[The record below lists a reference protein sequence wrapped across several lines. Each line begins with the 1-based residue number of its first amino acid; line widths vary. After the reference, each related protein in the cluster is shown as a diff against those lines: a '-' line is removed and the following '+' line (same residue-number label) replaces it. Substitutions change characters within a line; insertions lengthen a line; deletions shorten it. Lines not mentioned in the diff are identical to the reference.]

1 VPFSDPGSPL
11 QIVQIESLSPVGWD
25 HKAAARSKQPSRG
38 YFPVQ
43 KEKRKSRKEIIFS
56 YAKQQSESENIAT
69 AAEKCRQLIK
79 AEGFARIPSKE
90 EACALLL
97 KTDYWNK
104 KVGLLISELNKID
117 FADDMFEYFQIHQSL
132 RATNHQEVG
141 VVEDKPYADLK
152 KILFILSVVSGSF
165 TLSKKTTNSI
175 LGIDFGL
182 KIEERWQS
190 NTGNN
195 EKIFYP
201 FWHISKESFYQCID
215 GSISRFYSKLVDS
228 GSVEKD
234 LIDKIEKKVIECGD
248 YPRAYTEFAIEETRN
263 RIKEEIEQKNST
275 EKVHEDA
282 TLQRAR
288 HSAKGCGT
296 QLFISGIFFLIS
308 VAYFGPI
315 VVSVLVFLL
324 GLLLVI
330 VGLKWE
336 EKFLPYGAACL
347 IAAFV
352 TTPSCQGDL
361 ERSLTPDTR
370 QKFLEENARKVNRD
384 YEDWKDANNI
394 N

>member
-1 VPFSDPGSPL
+1 M
-11 QIVQIESLSPVGWD
+11 
-25 HKAAARSKQPSRG
+25 
-38 YFPVQ
+38 Q

-56 YAKQQSESENIAT
+56 YAKQQSENENIAI

-90 EACALLL
+90 EACTLLL

-117 FADDMFEYFQIHQSL
+117 FSDDMFEYFQIHQSL
-132 RATNHQEVG
+132 RGTNHQEVV

-190 NTGNN
+190 NTDNN
-195 EKIFYP
+195 EKMFYQ

-215 GSISRFYSKLVDS
+215 GSISRFYCKLVDS

-248 YPRAYTEFAIEETRN
+248 YPRAYVEFAIEETRN
-263 RIKEEIEQKNST
+263 RIKEEIEQKNIT

-282 TLQRAR
+282 T
-288 HSAKGCGT
+288 KGCGT
-296 QLFISGIFFLIS
+296 QLFISGILFLIS

-315 VVSVLVFLL
+315 VVSVLAFLL
-324 GLLLVI
+324 GLFLVI
-330 VGLKWE
+330 LGLKSDNNL
-336 EKFLPYGAACL
+336 LPYGAACL

-352 TTPSCQGDL
+352 TIPSCQGDL
-361 ERSLTPDTR
+361 ERLLTPDR
-370 QKFLEENARKVNRD
+370 QDFLEENARKVNRD